1 MGLGRG
7 CDKTSRRKSNRV
19 KRDHAGGP
27 QRGVASDE
35 DMVVEARKE
44 ANTGVMGLGG
54 TGDEGAVSGKDGL
67 AGREESLDLVGTGSE
82 VVRCNAGLVDFTVS
96 QRMIEWLRER

>member
-1 MGLGRG
+1 
-7 CDKTSRRKSNRV
+7 
-19 KRDHAGGP
+19 
-27 QRGVASDE
+27 
-35 DMVVEARKE
+35 
-44 ANTGVMGLGG
+44 MGLGG